1 MQCKPNEMLKWTL
14 ACVRGGN
21 LAKKRS
27 NHFVACT
34 SLKCVLAWKHEN
46 QQLKV
51 KVV

>member
-14 ACVRGGN
+14 AWKSSPP
-21 LAKKRS
+21 KKRS

-34 SLKCVLAWKHEN
+34 SLKCVLAWKHED